1 MPDGAGSELLDQDN
15 AVAFYIPGQYRN
27 RVTSLKEL
35 SSNTVRPRTVKL
47 TMPQGQRVHPKI
59 TVKNRFSVSY
69 LDICCAV
76 GQRKISQNLRS
87 VLQFT
92 GRA

>member
-1 MPDGAGSELLDQDN
+1 
-15 AVAFYIPGQYRN
+15 
-27 RVTSLKEL
+27 
-35 SSNTVRPRTVKL
+35 
-47 TMPQGQRVHPKI
+47 
-59 TVKNRFSVSY
+59 VSY
-69 LDICCAV
+69 LDIWCAV